1 MDLSSIHTTIGRAFV
16 KHIGFKGAQKKVESE
31 GYSKKIA
38 GAIIASRTRH
48 ASAAAKKANPNLKR
62 VK

>member
-1 MDLSSIHTTIGRAFV
+1 MAS
-16 KHIGFKGAQKKVESE
+16 KHIGFKGAQEKVEHE

-48 ASAAAKKANPNLKR
+48 ASAAAKKANPRLNN
-62 VK
+62 VKG